1 MFKKRLQQVL
11 LPIVLMTTVAILAG
25 LMIADRSLAYFRAQS
40 NREAAAWIGFVLEQ
54 DPDVA
59 QTEIMQVLENLSE
72 GNELNDQIRAGQ
84 AVLAKYGYLEQD
96 FASRSAEYVWRAA
109 MRGILVSVVGMS
121 LILAGYFWWKDWR
134 YSRQIKRLVVY
145 LQDLSTQTYDLR
157 LEYNSENELSFLS
170 NELYKITVLLKEAAE
185 LNRRERQNLEVALAD
200 ISHQL
205 RTPLT
210 SLQVT
215 LDNLYDDR
223 EMPEELRQDFL
234 RSAGH
239 QVEAMSDLV
248 MTLLNLA
255 RLDNKTIQM
264 HDSSLTAGELL
275 HAVQEKVAV
284 LADIADVEIVLTGD
298 RDGIIEVDTK
308 WQTEALVN
316 IIKNCIEH
324 SPAGEK
330 ITINVKVSPL
340 FAKIIITDH
349 GQGIP
354 AGEVRR
360 IFERFYR
367 ASNAVDGSIGIG
379 LSFAKAII
387 EADGGQI
394 TVKSTEGE
402 GTEFCVKYLR
412 QG

>member
-1 MFKKRLQQVL
+1 M
-11 LPIVLMTTVAILAG
+11 
-25 LMIADRSLAYFRAQS
+25 
-40 NREAAAWIGFVLEQ
+40 
-54 DPDVA
+54 
-59 QTEIMQVLENLSE
+59 
-72 GNELNDQIRAGQ
+72 
-84 AVLAKYGYLEQD
+84 
-96 FASRSAEYVWRAA
+96 
-109 MRGILVSVVGMS
+109 
-121 LILAGYFWWKDWR
+121 
-134 YSRQIKRLVVY
+134 
-145 LQDLSTQTYDLR
+145 
-157 LEYNSENELSFLS
+157 
-170 NELYKITVLLKEAAE
+170 
-185 LNRRERQNLEVALAD
+185 
-200 ISHQL
+200 
-205 RTPLT
+205 
-210 SLQVT
+210 QVT

-275 HAVQEKVAV
+275 HVVQEKVAV